1 MVNSHTIVT
10 QTCKKYV
17 ILGKISY
24 FPKQEPQ
31 KMPKPPIFSD
41 FGNHSLITDIY
52 IFMKHLTLYLLFCCL
67 SNIAWVIAQPIHN
80 EMPDMTQF
88 SGDKK
93 GLTDLVQY
101 LLASDR
107 KTRNKMTTSLK
118 PTQEDYETV
127 FIEQDFAAKIH
138 RYHRKLSN
146 AYSLTI
152 QPNLEGQTEMLLWE
166 ADVQQLKNYIGDAMY
181 FPGGY
186 KEIADKMNPDLHY
199 FRFKYVQPGRSTGSS
214 YDVLVYVNGAWRYF
228 PRPWAA
234 NFKKQ

>member
-1 MVNSHTIVT
+1 
-10 QTCKKYV
+10 
-17 ILGKISY
+17 
-24 FPKQEPQ
+24 
-31 KMPKPPIFSD
+31 
-41 FGNHSLITDIY
+41 
-52 IFMKHLTLYLLFCCL
+52 MKHLILCLLFCGL
-67 SNIAWVIAQPIHN
+67 GGIYGILAQPIHR
-80 EMPDMTQF
+80 EMPDMAQF

-93 GLTDLVQY
+93 GLTELVQY

-107 KTRNKMTTSLK
+107 RTRNKMSDLLK
-118 PTQEDYETV
+118 PTDEDYETV
-127 FIEQDFAAKIH
+127 FIEQAFAAKIH
-138 RYHRKLSN
+138 RFHRRLNN

-166 ADVQQLKNYIGDAMY
+166 VDVPQLKNYVGDAMY

-214 YDVLVYVNGAWRYF
+214 YDMLVYVNGAWRYF

-234 NFKKQ
+234 DMKK

>member
-1 MVNSHTIVT
+1 
-10 QTCKKYV
+10 
-17 ILGKISY
+17 
-24 FPKQEPQ
+24 
-31 KMPKPPIFSD
+31 
-41 FGNHSLITDIY
+41 
-52 IFMKHLTLYLLFCCL
+52 MKHILLSLFLGGFCSL
-67 SNIAWVIAQPIHN
+67 FAQPLHK
-80 EMPDMTQF
+80 EMPDMARFT
-88 SGDKK
+88 GDKK

-107 KTRNKMTTSLK
+107 KTRNKLSATLK
-118 PTQEDYETV
+118 PMSEDYETV
-127 FIEQDFAAKIH
+127 FTDNAFAAKIH
-138 RYHRKLSN
+138 RYYRKLNN

-166 ADVQQLKNYIGDAMY
+166 VDVQQLKNYVGDAMY

-214 YDVLVYVNGAWRYF
+214 YDMLVYVNGAWRYF

-234 NFKKQ
+234 EFKKQ